1 MAYLRL
7 PDTDSVPI
15 KIQNPNMMATL
26 YCAEHIHIAQTWIWM
41 PIWTEISNWY
51 STLFWD
57 RYSYPDRDLSPAPVM

>member
-26 YCAEHIHIAQTWIWM
+26 YCAEHIHIA
-41 PIWTEISNWY
+41 Y
-51 STLFWD
+51 LD
-57 RYSYPDRDLSPAPVM
+57 